1 MYVDTELWCTW
12 SPVKCHVIIRLSQ
25 PMPQIEHNGDNF
37 EYIVTYQPRGDSTE
51 AEVTDVITDWTK
63 GRLVIPNQPT
73 FQEYVISVGTRNEMG
88 AGPVTTILGYSG
100 EDGKLIVTS

>member
-1 MYVDTELWCTW
+1 M
-12 SPVKCHVIIRLSQ
+12 S
-25 PMPQIEHNGDNF
+25 QIEHNGDNF

-51 AEVTDVITDWTK
+51 AEVTDVISDWTK

-100 EDGKLIVTS
+100 EDGKIVECHIIITHCTTLNKVITDNHNNVTVTIW